1 MNLEFGG
8 GEKGKLG
15 FTQVD
20 IRKINDDTIVC
31 NAWQI
36 KKYIKNNSINNI
48 YSRHF
53 IEHLTTSQMQK
64 TLNAW
69 YEICK
74 KGANI
79 TIICPNTDAHISQW
93 LNWEKLSAGEKRH
106 CRAGFWGWQRE
117 ADKSSWDIHK
127 SGYNYNILKELLEQH
142 KFINVKNLGET
153 SIKNF
158 HLKVSC
164 NK

>member
-8 GEKGKLG
+8 GERGKLN
-15 FTQVD
+15 FIQVD
-20 IRKINDDTIVC
+20 IRKIDDDTIVC
-31 NAWQI
+31 NAWEIQ
-36 KKYIKNNSINNI
+36 KYIKNNSVDNI

-74 KGANI
+74 KGATI
-79 TIICPNTDAHISQW
+79 TITCPNMNAHIAQW
-93 LNWEKLSAGEKRH
+93 LNWEKLSEGQKRH

-117 ADKSSWDIHK
+117 ADESSWDLHK
-127 SGYNYNILKELLEQH
+127 SGYDYNKLKELLQKH
-142 KFINVKNLGET
+142 KFIN
-153 SIKNF
+153 IKQHSGFDDQQF
-158 HLKVSC
+158 HLTVTC